1 MYSLRLVLM
10 KETQT
15 LGALHRLVMQ
25 CYPIF
30 KVWGILYRDNFVVWA
45 GIPLVIESVCFYR
58 LGMTAKLTVRS
69 NHMWLALSI
78 PVTGL
83 DSFWLAT
90 VFWMSRIRTDSLCL
104 TNESQRSR
112 YFLHPRLC
120 PLWQMDIEIIT
131 EKIQRKLSVLA
142 NWTFYPSSSCQL
154 HFNWRDIKSKS
165 GMRQSAPLISGG
177 VSIRQFYQY
186 MATGK
191 YNESFER
198 IDDSS
203 TVSKAA
209 WTTNY
214 KTLAPRTYIDKC
226 EKIHLCFCIY
236 RWCSLT
242 ISCYFSWRK
251 QMQRRTTKH

>member
-1 MYSLRLVLM
+1 MYSLRFVLM
-10 KETQT
+10 KETQK
-15 LGALHRLVMQ
+15 LGALHRLVTQ
-25 CYPIF
+25 CCFIF

-58 LGMTAKLTVRS
+58 LGMTAKSTVRS

-90 VFWMSRIRTDSLCL
+90 VFWMSRTRTDSLCL

-120 PLWQMDIEIIT
+120 PLSLIGIII

-154 HFNWRDIKSKS
+154 LFNWRDIKSRS
-165 GMRQSAPLISGG
+165 
-177 VSIRQFYQY
+177 
-186 MATGK
+186 
-191 YNESFER
+191 
-198 IDDSS
+198 D
-203 TVSKAA
+203 
-209 WTTNY
+209 
-214 KTLAPRTYIDKC
+214 
-226 EKIHLCFCIY
+226 
-236 RWCSLT
+236 
-242 ISCYFSWRK
+242 
-251 QMQRRTTKH
+251 